1 MVDSPH
7 IRMRRRLSLPIA
19 PAPMPE
25 GIVLVPFGRETAR
38 AGREVMRRAYDGDLG
53 DRGISFDGYWQWLT
67 TDAEFD
73 PALVF
78 IADYDGEV
86 VGLCHCWTS
95 DFVKDLVVDEPFRR
109 RGLGAALLTLA
120 LQEFERR
127 GSTSVDLKTGVDN
140 VRAQSLYRRLGFEVV
155 ELIGA

>member
-19 PAPMPE
+19 PAPLPE
-25 GIVLVPFGRETAR
+25 GVVVVPFGRATAR

-78 IADYDGEV
+78 IAAADGEV

-127 GSTSVDLKTGVDN
+127 GSSSVDLKTGVDN

>member
-120 LQEFERR
+120 LKEFERR
-127 GSTSVDLKTGVDN
+127 GATSVDLKTGVDN